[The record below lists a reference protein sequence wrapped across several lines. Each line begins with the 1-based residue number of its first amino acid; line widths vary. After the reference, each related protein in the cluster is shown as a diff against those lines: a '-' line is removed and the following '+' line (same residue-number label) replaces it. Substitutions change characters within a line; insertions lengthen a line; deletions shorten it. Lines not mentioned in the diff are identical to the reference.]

1 MFLEYYHLREQ
12 PFGVTPDPRFLYFG
26 PGHREALASL
36 IYAIESRRGFSA
48 MIAEPGMGKTTLL
61 FRLLETL
68 RSTTRTAFLFQ
79 IEGDSRDLLRG
90 VLADLGIPTQ
100 SHDLPTLH
108 EALNGALLEEMRAGR
123 QVVVVLDEAQNL
135 DEKSLESVRMLSNFE
150 TSTQKLM
157 HIVLAG
163 QPKLGE
169 RLAGPDLK
177 QLRQRVSTI
186 IRLDPFTPEET
197 EAYVDWR
204 LKVAGYEGPPI
215 FMPDAIDVICR
226 VSKGIPRNINSLC
239 FQALSIGFVTESR
252 TIGPE
257 IMREVVEDL
266 DPSTRSATRTR
277 LSTARPTVAVR
288 APEPQ
293 PMPAPA
299 PAAAGPTVGPG
310 PAATPFRPR
319 PAPVRAPPQM
329 PTTSIFDS
337 WAIAPPPERSS
348 ALKRLAIA
356 ACVVVP
362 VMLIVGFSLPRLGIT
377 AGALAGKLSG
387 RAVDA
392 GLSAGSTHSDFSP
405 AQQTAD
411 LPQAVPP
418 AESSNG
424 ATSEVQPPAPAPT
437 SSQAVTEPAETS
449 QSAGQANAGSE
460 THPPAAPPAQPAPLT
475 GSAAV
480 AKSDSKNID
489 EKRVREPQAGSAPKR
504 NSVVQ
509 VTHRENLFEF
519 ALENYGKSNLKIV
532 DDIRQLNPQINGTYD
547 MLQAGESIQLPSEP
561 AALTSET
568 RSR

>member
-79 IEGDSRDLLRG
+79 TEGDSRDLLRG

-108 EALNGALLEEMRAGR
+108 EALNAALLEEMRAGR

-150 TSTQKLM
+150 TPTQKLM

-177 QLRQRVSTI
+177 QLRQRISTI

-197 EAYVDWR
+197 EAYIDWR
-204 LKVAGYEGPPI
+204 LRAAGYEGAPI
-215 FMPDAIDVICR
+215 FKPDAIDMICR

-239 FQALSIGFVTESR
+239 FQALSIGFATESR
-252 TIGPE
+252 TIGSE
-257 IMREVVEDL
+257 IMWEVAADV
-266 DPSTRSATRTR
+266 DPSRRAGNRPHVSAATRAVAVPAQEPVPIPASAAT
-277 LSTARPTVAVR
+277 SPTVAR
-288 APEPQ
+288 GTA
-293 PMPAPA
+293 APA
-299 PAAAGPTVGPG
+299 FG
-310 PAATPFRPR
+310 PR
-319 PAPVRAPPQM
+319 PTPVRNASQM

-337 WAIAPPPERSS
+337 WAIAPPPQRSS
-348 ALKRLAIA
+348 SWKRLAIA

-362 VMLIVGFSLPRLGIT
+362 VMLIVGFSLPKFGIT

-392 GLSAGSTHSDFSP
+392 GLSVGSTHSDFSP
-405 AQQTAD
+405 VQQTVDPPRA
-411 LPQAVPP
+411 APP
-418 AESSNG
+418 ADVSSD
-424 ATSEVQPPAPAPT
+424 ATTEAPSPAPAPT
-437 SSQAVTEPAETS
+437 SSPAVTEPAETS
-449 QSAGQANAGSE
+449 QRPAQANAGSE
-460 THPPAAPPAQPAPLT
+460 THPSAAVPPRPAPVT
-475 GSAAV
+475 GPAAV

-489 EKRVREPQAGSAPKR
+489 EKPVREPEASSVPKQ

-519 ALENYGKSNLKIV
+519 ALENYGKSSLKIV

-547 MLQAGESIQLPSEP
+547 MLHAGEWIQLPSEP

-568 RSR
+568 QNP

>member
-68 RSTTRTAFLFQ
+68 RSTARTAFLFQ
-79 IEGDSRDLLRG
+79 TEGDSRDLLRS

-100 SHDLPTLH
+100 GHDLPMLH
-108 EALNGALLEEMRAGR
+108 EALNAALLEEMRAGR

-177 QLRQRVSTI
+177 QLRQRVSTVI
-186 IRLDPFTPEET
+186 GLNPFTPEET
-197 EAYVDWR
+197 EAYIDWR
-204 LKVAGYEGPPI
+204 LRTAGYQGSPI
-215 FMPDAIDVICR
+215 FMPDAIDMICR

-239 FQALSIGFVTESR
+239 FQALSIGFATKSR
-252 TIGPE
+252 TIGSE

-266 DPSTRSATRTR
+266 DPSTRSANRVR
-277 LSTARPTVAVR
+277 ISTAMPTVEIPAQ
-288 APEPQ
+288 EP
-293 PMPAPA
+293 PPVPASA
-299 PAAAGPTVGPG
+299 PAAAGPTIAPR
-310 PAATPFRPR
+310 PAATAFRPR
-319 PAPVRAPPQM
+319 PAPARTRSQM
-329 PTTSIFDS
+329 PTTSIFES

-348 ALKRLAIA
+348 GLKRLAIA

-362 VMLIVGFSLPRLGIT
+362 VMLIVGFSLPKLGIT

-387 RAVDA
+387 RAVNA
-392 GLSAGSTHSDFSP
+392 GLSAGSTHSDLSP
-405 AQQTAD
+405 GQQTAD
-411 LPQAVPP
+411 PLEAVPP
-418 AESSNG
+418 VEDSSD
-424 ATSEVQPPAPAPT
+424 ATSDVPSPVPAPT
-437 SSQAVTEPAETS
+437 ASQAVTEQAETS
-449 QSAGQANAGSE
+449 QSAAQGNAPSE
-460 THPPAAPPAQPAPLT
+460 IHPPAAVSAQRAPLP
-475 GSAAV
+475 GPAAV

-489 EKRVREPQAGSAPKR
+489 EKRVREAEASPAPKQ
-504 NSVVQ
+504 NSAVQ

-519 ALENYGKSNLKIV
+519 ALENYGKSSRKIV
-532 DDIRQLNPQINGTYD
+532 DDILQLNPQINGVYD

-561 AALTSET
+561 AGLTSEEQNP
-568 RSR
+568 

>member
-68 RSTTRTAFLFQ
+68 RSTARTAFLFQ
-79 IEGDSRDLLRG
+79 TEGDSRDLLRS
-90 VLADLGIPTQ
+90 VLGDLGIPTE
-100 SHDLPTLH
+100 SHDLSTLH
-108 EALNGALLEEMRAGR
+108 EALNAALLEEMRAGR

-177 QLRQRVSTI
+177 QLRQRVSTV
-186 IRLDPFTPEET
+186 IRLDPFAPEET
-197 EAYVDWR
+197 EAYIDWR
-204 LKVAGYEGPPI
+204 LRAAGYQGPPI
-215 FMPDAIDVICR
+215 FMPDAIDMICR

-239 FQALSIGFVTESR
+239 FQALSIGFATESR
-252 TIGPE
+252 TIGSE
-257 IMREVVEDL
+257 IMWEVAADV
-266 DPSTRSATRTR
+266 DPSRRAGNRPHVSAATR
-277 LSTARPTVAVR
+277 AVAVR
-288 APEPQ
+288 AQEPA
-293 PMPAPA
+293 PIPAPA
-299 PAAAGPTVGPG
+299 PAAARPTVAPG
-310 PAATPFRPR
+310 PAAPSFRPR
-319 PAPVRAPPQM
+319 PAPVRTRSQM
-329 PTTSIFDS
+329 PTTSIFES

-348 ALKRLAIA
+348 GLKRLAIA

-362 VMLIVGFSLPRLGIT
+362 VMLIVGFSLPRFGIT

-387 RAVDA
+387 RAVNA
-392 GLSAGSTHSDFSP
+392 GLNASGTHSDLSP
-405 AQQTAD
+405 AQQSAD
-411 LPQAVPP
+411 PPQAVPP
-418 AESSNG
+418 AENG
-424 ATSEVQPPAPAPT
+424 ATSEDRSPAPAPT

-449 QSAGQANAGSE
+449 HSIAQANAGSE
-460 THPPAAPPAQPAPLT
+460 THPPAAVPAQPVPVT
-475 GSAAV
+475 GPGAV
-480 AKSDSKNID
+480 AK
-489 EKRVREPQAGSAPKR
+489 VRDPAASPAPKR

-519 ALENYGKSNLKIV
+519 ALENYGKSNSKIV
-532 DDIRQLNPQINGTYD
+532 GDILQLNPQINGTFD
-547 MLQAGESIQLPSEP
+547 MLQAGEWIQLPSEP
-561 AALTSET
+561 AALTSQAQD
-568 RSR
+568 R

>member
-1 MFLEYYHLREQ
+1 MFLEYYQLREQ
-12 PFGVTPDPRFLYFG
+12 PFGVTPDPRFLYFS

-68 RSTTRTAFLFQ
+68 RSTARTAFLFQ
-79 IEGDSRDLLRG
+79 TEGDSRDLLRG

-108 EALNGALLEEMRAGR
+108 EALNAALVEEMRAGR

-186 IRLDPFTPEET
+186 IRLDPFTPQET
-197 EAYVDWR
+197 EAYIDWR
-204 LKVAGYEGPPI
+204 LRAAGYEGPPI
-215 FMPDAIDVICR
+215 FMPDAIDMICR

-239 FQALSIGFVTESR
+239 FQALSIGFATQSR
-252 TIGPE
+252 TIASE
-257 IMREVVEDL
+257 IMREVVADL
-266 DPSTRSATRTR
+266 DPSMGSANR
-277 LSTARPTVAVR
+277 ARVSKARQAVAVA
-288 APEPQ
+288 APEP
-293 PMPAPA
+293 PPIPAPA
-299 PAAAGPTVGPG
+299 PAAAGPTVAPG
-310 PAATPFRPR
+310 PAAPAFRPR
-319 PAPVRAPPQM
+319 PAPVRTASQM
-329 PTTSIFDS
+329 PTTSIFNS
-337 WAIAPPPERSS
+337 WAIAPPPKRSS
-348 ALKRLAIA
+348 GLKRLAIA

-362 VMLIVGFSLPRLGIT
+362 VMLIVGFSLPKFGIT

-387 RAVDA
+387 RTINA
-392 GLSAGSTHSDFSP
+392 GLSAGSTHSDSDP

-424 ATSEVQPPAPAPT
+424 ATSEFQSPAPA

-449 QSAGQANAGSE
+449 HSAAQGNAPSE
-460 THPPAAPPAQPAPLT
+460 THPPAAVPAKPAPVT
-475 GSAAV
+475 GPAAV
-480 AKSDSKNID
+480 TKSDSKNVD
-489 EKRVREPQAGSAPKR
+489 EKRMRDPEANPAPKR

-519 ALENYGKSNLKIV
+519 ALESYGKSNRQIV
-532 DDIRQLNPQINGTYD
+532 DDIVQLNPQINGAYD
-547 MLQAGESIQLPSEP
+547 MLQTGEWIQLPSEP
-561 AALTSET
+561 ASVTSEAQD
-568 RSR
+568 R

>member
-12 PFGVTPDPRFLYFG
+12 PFGVTPDPRFLYFS

-48 MIAEPGMGKTTLL
+48 MVAEPGMGKTTLL

-79 IEGDSRDLLRG
+79 TEGDSRDLLRG

-108 EALNGALLEEMRAGR
+108 EALNAALLEEMRAGR
-123 QVVVVLDEAQNL
+123 QVVIVLDEAQNL

-163 QPKLGE
+163 QPKLGA
-169 RLAGPDLK
+169 RLADPDLK

-186 IRLDPFTPEET
+186 IRLDPLTPEET
-197 EAYVDWR
+197 QAYIDWR
-204 LKVAGYEGPPI
+204 LRAAGYQGPPI
-215 FMPDAIDVICR
+215 FMPEAIDTISR

-239 FQALSIGFVTESR
+239 FQALSIGFATESL
-252 TIGPE
+252 TIGSE

-266 DPSTRSATRTR
+266 DPSVPSANRAR
-277 LSTARPTVAVR
+277 LSTARRTVAAPAPEPPPVPAAASPTVA
-288 APEPQ
+288 P
-293 PMPAPA
+293 
-299 PAAAGPTVGPG
+299 PAAAPT
-310 PAATPFRPR
+310 FRPR
-319 PAPVRAPPQM
+319 PVPVRAASQM

-348 ALKRLAIA
+348 SLKRIAIA

-362 VMLIVGFSLPRLGIT
+362 VMLIVGFSLPRFGIT

-392 GLSAGSTHSDFSP
+392 GLSVGNTRSDSSP
-405 AQQTAD
+405 AQQPAD
-411 LPQAVPP
+411 LPQPVPP

-424 ATSEVQPPAPAPT
+424 APSEVPPPAPAQT
-437 SSQAVTEPAETS
+437 SSQSATQPAETS
-449 QSAGQANAGSE
+449 HSSAEADAPSE
-460 THPPAAPPAQPAPLT
+460 TQLPAAVPAPVS
-475 GSAAV
+475 GPGPA
-480 AKSDSKNID
+480 AKSDSKNSD
-489 EKRVREPQAGSAPKR
+489 EKLVREPQASPAPKR

-519 ALENYGKSNLKIV
+519 ALENYGKSNRKMV
-532 DDIRQLNPQINGTYD
+532 DDILGLNPKINGPYD
-547 MLQAGESIQLPSEP
+547 MLHAGQWIQLPNEP
-561 AALTSET
+561 AAVAPDAQN
-568 RSR
+568 R

>member
-26 PGHREALASL
+26 PGHSEALASL

-79 IEGDSRDLLRG
+79 TEGDSRDLLRG

-108 EALNGALLEEMRAGR
+108 ETLNAALLEEMRAGR

-197 EAYVDWR
+197 EAYIDWR
-204 LKVAGYEGPPI
+204 LRAAGYQGSPI
-215 FMPDAIDVICR
+215 FMPDAMGMICR

-239 FQALSIGFVTESR
+239 FQALSIGFATQSR
-252 TIGPE
+252 TIGLE
-257 IMREVVEDL
+257 IMREVVADL
-266 DPSTRSATRTR
+266 DPSPRAANRPHVSSA
-277 LSTARPTVAVR
+277 APAIAVA
-288 APEPQ
+288 AQEP
-293 PMPAPA
+293 PIPAPA
-299 PAAAGPTVGPG
+299 PAAGPTVAPS
-310 PAATPFRPR
+310 PAAPAFRPR
-319 PAPVRAPPQM
+319 PVSVRAASEM

-348 ALKRLAIA
+348 GLKRLAIA

-362 VMLIVGFSLPRLGIT
+362 VMLIVGFSLPKLGIT

-387 RAVDA
+387 RAANA
-392 GLSAGSTHSDFSP
+392 GVSAGSTHSDFSP

-411 LPQAVPP
+411 PAQPAPP
-418 AESSNG
+418 AESSNDR
-424 ATSEVQPPAPAPT
+424 TSEAQSAALAPT
-437 SSQAVTEPAETS
+437 SSQAVTDPAETS
-449 QSAGQANAGSE
+449 QSAAQVHAGSE
-460 THPPAAPPAQPAPLT
+460 THPRAAVPAQPAPVT
-475 GSAAV
+475 GPAA
-480 AKSDSKNID
+480 AAESDSKNID
-489 EKRVREPQAGSAPKR
+489 EKRVREPEASPAPKP
-504 NSVVQ
+504 NSVVE

-519 ALENYGKSNLKIV
+519 ALENYGKSNRKIV

-547 MLQAGESIQLPSEP
+547 MLQAGERIQLPSEP
-561 AALTSET
+561 AALTPET
-568 RSR
+568 QNR

>member
-1 MFLEYYHLREQ
+1 MFLEYYQLREQ

-36 IYAIESRRGFSA
+36 IYAVESRRGFSA

-68 RSTTRTAFLFQ
+68 RSTSRTAFLFQ
-79 IEGDSRDLLRG
+79 TEGDSRDLLRG

-108 EALNGALLEEMRAGR
+108 EALNAALLEEMRAGR
-123 QVVVVLDEAQNL
+123 QVVIVLDEAQNL

-197 EAYVDWR
+197 EAYIDWR
-204 LKVAGYEGPPI
+204 LRQAGYQGTPI
-215 FMPDAIDVICR
+215 FMADAIDTICR
-226 VSKGIPRNINSLC
+226 VSKGVPRNINSLC
-239 FQALSIGFVTESR
+239 FQALSIGFATGSR
-252 TIGPE
+252 TIGSE

-266 DPSTRSATRTR
+266 DPSTRPANRAR
-277 LSTARPTVAVR
+277 ISTARPVVPVPAV
-288 APEPQ
+288 EPR
-293 PMPAPA
+293 PIPAPA
-299 PAAAGPTVGPG
+299 PALGPTVAPG
-310 PAATPFRPR
+310 GAAPAFRPR
-319 PAPVRAPPQM
+319 PAAVRTASQM

-348 ALKRLAIA
+348 GLKRLAIA

-362 VMLIVGFSLPRLGIT
+362 VMLIVGFSLPRFGIT
-377 AGALAGKLSG
+377 AGALAAKLSG
-387 RAVDA
+387 RAVSA
-392 GLSAGSTHSDFSP
+392 GLGAGGSNSDLSP
-405 AQQTAD
+405 TQQTAD
-411 LPQAVPP
+411 PPQAVPP
-418 AESSNG
+418 VTGSNG
-424 ATSEVQPPAPAPT
+424 ATSEVPPPAPAPA
-437 SSQAVTEPAETS
+437 SSQAVTEPAGTS
-449 QSAGQANAGSE
+449 QSAAQSNVAPE
-460 THPPAAPPAQPAPLT
+460 THAAAAVPAQPAPLT
-475 GSAAV
+475 GPAVV

-489 EKRVREPQAGSAPKR
+489 EKPVREPEATVTSKR

-519 ALENYGKSNLKIV
+519 ALENYGKSSRKMV
-532 DDIRQLNPQINGTYD
+532 DDILELNPHINGPYD
-547 MLQAGESIQLPSEP
+547 MLKAGEWIQLPGEP
-561 AALTSET
+561 AALTPEEQ
-568 RSR
+568 SR

>member
-26 PGHREALASL
+26 PGHSEALASL

-68 RSTTRTAFLFQ
+68 RSTARTAFLFQ
-79 IEGDSRDLLRG
+79 TEGDSRDLLRG
-90 VLADLGIPTQ
+90 VLADLGIPTP
-100 SHDLPTLH
+100 SYDLPTLH
-108 EALNGALLEEMRAGR
+108 EALNAALLEEMRAGR

-197 EAYVDWR
+197 EAYIDWR
-204 LKVAGYEGPPI
+204 LRVAGYEGPPI
-215 FMPDAIDVICR
+215 FMPDAIDMICR
-226 VSKGIPRNINSLC
+226 VSKGVPRNINSLC
-239 FQALSIGFVTESR
+239 FQALSIGFATESR
-252 TIGPE
+252 TIGSE
-257 IMREVVEDL
+257 IMWEVAADV
-266 DPSTRSATRTR
+266 DPSRRAGNRPHVSAPTRA
-277 LSTARPTVAVR
+277 VAVP
-288 APEPQ
+288 AQEPEPI
-293 PMPAPA
+293 PA
-299 PAAAGPTVGPG
+299 PAASSPTVVSG
-310 PAATPFRPR
+310 PAAPAFRPR
-319 PAPVRAPPQM
+319 PAPVRTPSQM
-329 PTTSIFDS
+329 PTTSIFNS

-348 ALKRLAIA
+348 GLKRLAIA

-362 VMLIVGFSLPRLGIT
+362 VMLIVGFSLPKLGIT

-392 GLSAGSTHSDFSP
+392 GLSTGSTHSDFGP
-405 AQQTAD
+405 AQQPVD

-418 AESSNG
+418 AEGSTD
-424 ATSEVQPPAPAPT
+424 ATSEVQSPAPAPT

-449 QSAGQANAGSE
+449 QSAAQRNALSE
-460 THPPAAPPAQPAPLT
+460 AHPPAAGPAHPAPVT
-475 GSAAV
+475 GPAAV
-480 AKSDSKNID
+480 AKSNSKNID
-489 EKRVREPQAGSAPKR
+489 EKSVRDPEASPAPKR

-509 VTHRENLFEF
+509 VTHRENLFEL
-519 ALENYGKSNLKIV
+519 ALENYGKSNRKIV
-532 DDIRQLNPQINGTYD
+532 EDILQLNPQISGTYD
-547 MLQAGESIQLPSEP
+547 MLQPGESIQLPSEP
-561 AALTSET
+561 DALTSAAPN
-568 RSR
+568 R

>member
-68 RSTTRTAFLFQ
+68 RSTARTAFLFQ
-79 IEGDSRDLLRG
+79 TEGDSRDLLRG

-100 SHDLPTLH
+100 GHDLPMLH
-108 EALNGALLEEMRAGR
+108 EALNAALLEEMRAGR

-177 QLRQRVSTI
+177 QLRQRVSTVI
-186 IRLDPFTPEET
+186 GLNPFTPEET
-197 EAYVDWR
+197 EAYIDWR
-204 LKVAGYEGPPI
+204 LRTAGYQGSPI
-215 FMPDAIDVICR
+215 FMPDAIEMICR

-239 FQALSIGFVTESR
+239 FQALSIGFATKSR
-252 TIGPE
+252 TIGSE
-257 IMREVVEDL
+257 IMQEVVEDL
-266 DPSTRSATRTR
+266 DPSTRSANRVR
-277 LSTARPTVAVR
+277 LSTAMPTAEISAQEPPPVP
-288 APEPQ
+288 APE
-293 PMPAPA
+293 
-299 PAAAGPTVGPG
+299 PAAAGPTIAPR
-310 PAATPFRPR
+310 PAAPSFRPR
-319 PAPVRAPPQM
+319 PAPTRTVSQM
-329 PTTSIFDS
+329 PTTSIFES

-348 ALKRLAIA
+348 GLKRLAIA

-362 VMLIVGFSLPRLGIT
+362 VMLIVGFSLPRFGIT

-387 RAVDA
+387 RAVNA

-405 AQQTAD
+405 GQQTAD
-411 LPQAVPP
+411 PLEAVPTG
-418 AESSNG
+418 ESSSD
-424 ATSEVQPPAPAPT
+424 ATSDIPSPAPAPT

-449 QSAGQANAGSE
+449 QSAARGNAPSE
-460 THPPAAPPAQPAPLT
+460 IHP
-475 GSAAV
+475 SAAV
-480 AKSDSKNID
+480 SAQPVPLPGPAAVA
-489 EKRVREPQAGSAPKR
+489 EKRVREAEANPAPKQ
-504 NSVVQ
+504 NSAVQ

-519 ALENYGKSNLKIV
+519 ALENYGKSSRKIV
-532 DDIRQLNPQINGTYD
+532 DDILQLNPQINGVYD

-561 AALTSET
+561 AGLTSEAQNP
-568 RSR
+568 

>member
-68 RSTTRTAFLFQ
+68 RSTARTAFLFQ
-79 IEGDSRDLLRG
+79 TEGDSRDLLRG

-108 EALNGALLEEMRAGR
+108 EALNAALLEEMRAGR

-186 IRLDPFTPEET
+186 IRLDPFAPEET
-197 EAYVDWR
+197 EGYIDWR
-204 LKVAGYEGPPI
+204 LRAAGYEGPPI
-215 FMPDAIDVICR
+215 FMPDALDMICR

-239 FQALSIGFVTESR
+239 FQALSIGFAMGSR
-252 TIGPE
+252 TIASE
-257 IMREVVEDL
+257 IMREVVADL
-266 DPSTRSATRTR
+266 DPSARSANRAR
-277 LSTARPTVAVR
+277 VSTARPAIAAP
-288 APEPQ
+288 APESP
-293 PMPAPA
+293 PIPAPA
-299 PAAAGPTVGPG
+299 PAAAGPTVAPG
-310 PAATPFRPR
+310 PAAPAFRPQ
-319 PAPVRAPPQM
+319 PAPVHTASQM
-329 PTTSIFDS
+329 PTASIFNS

-348 ALKRLAIA
+348 GWKRLVIA

-362 VMLIVGFSLPRLGIT
+362 VMLIVGFSLPKFGIT
-377 AGALAGKLSG
+377 AAALAGKLSG
-387 RAVDA
+387 RAINA
-392 GLSAGSTHSDFSP
+392 GLSAGSTHSDSDP
-405 AQQTAD
+405 AQQTGD

-418 AESSNG
+418 AESSND
-424 ATSEVQPPAPAPT
+424 ATTEVQSPAPAPT
-437 SSQAVTEPAETS
+437 SSQTVTLPAETS
-449 QSAGQANAGSE
+449 HSATQGNAPSE
-460 THPPAAPPAQPAPLT
+460 TRPLAAVPAKPASVT
-475 GSAAV
+475 GPAAV
-480 AKSDSKNID
+480 AKSDSKNIG
-489 EKRVREPQAGSAPKR
+489 EKPVHEPEASPAPKR

-519 ALENYGKSNLKIV
+519 ALENYGKSSRKIV
-532 DDIRQLNPQINGTYD
+532 DDIVQLNPQINGAYD
-547 MLQAGESIQLPSEP
+547 MLQAGEWIQLPSEP
-561 AALTSET
+561 AALTPEAQD
-568 RSR
+568 R